1 MNIYLIRH
9 AQSKGNISKEE
20 YYRTN
25 DWDIELTVEGELQA
39 AYLANTVQTEIQ
51 EKSPTEYPGYCDNLF
66 ISSSFKRAKQTREI
80 VYEILHSRG
89 FSIKNMQCPLLIER
103 QWGGLR
109 EIVDNRELD
118 REQHFQFYY
127 RPPNGESFMD
137 CYQRVVMFF
146 QELRTNPKYQGW
158 DNIFIFSHG
167 EWIRL
172 ALMYLDGKSVEEFTE
187 NRKNPKN
194 CEVIKRVL

>member
-9 AQSKGNISKEE
+9 AQSTANANPAE
-20 YYRTN
+20 YFHKN
-25 DWDIELTVEGELQA
+25 DWDIELTEEGKKQSKILKNKITEEFRWGGWN
-39 AYLANTVQTEIQ
+39 LA
-51 EKSPTEYPGYCDNLF
+51 
-66 ISSSFKRAKQTREI
+66 ISSSFKRAIQTRDISTEN
-80 VYEILHSRG
+80 LSRI
-89 FSIKNMQCPLLIER
+89 SLDTSPLLIER

-118 REQHFQFYY
+118 REQHFNFYY
-127 RPPNGESFMD
+127 RPPNGGESFFD

-146 QELRTNPKYQGW
+146 QELRTNPKYQRY
-158 DNIFIFSHG
+158 DNIFIFTHG

-187 NRKNPKN
+187 NQKNQKN
-194 CEVIKRVL
+194 CEMIKRVL

>member
-9 AQSKGNISKEE
+9 AQSMGNIDPNE
-20 YYRTN
+20 YYRKH
-25 DWDIELTVEGELQA
+25 DSKIELSGEGKRQSADLGIDLRKITNKSDRN
-39 AYLANTVQTEIQ
+39 LA
-51 EKSPTEYPGYCDNLF
+51 
-66 ISSSFKRAKQTREI
+66 ISSSFKRAIHTRDIAIACFEGTDRKCH
-80 VYEILHSRG
+80 LDTS
-89 FSIKNMQCPLLIER
+89 PLLIER

-109 EIVDNRELD
+109 EIADNGELD

-146 QELRTNPKYQGW
+146 HELRTNPKYQGW

-172 ALMYLDGKSVEEFTE
+172 ALMYLDEKSVKEFTE

>member
-1 MNIYLIRH
+1 MNIYLARH
-9 AQSKGNISKEE
+9 GESRGNVSKEE

-25 DWDIELTVEGELQA
+25 DWDIELTEKGKEQSADLGIDLRKITNKSDRN
-39 AYLANTVQTEIQ
+39 LA
-51 EKSPTEYPGYCDNLF
+51 
-66 ISSSFKRAKQTREI
+66 ISSSFKRAIHTRDIAIACFEGTDRKCD
-80 VYEILHSRG
+80 LDTS
-89 FSIKNMQCPLLIER
+89 PLLIER

-118 REQHFQFYY
+118 RDEHFQFYY
-127 RPPNGESFMD
+127 RPPYGGESFFD

-158 DNIFIFSHG
+158 DNIFIFTHG

-194 CEVIKRVL
+194 CEVICRAL

>member
-1 MNIYLIRH
+1 VDT
-9 AQSKGNISKEE
+9 S
-20 YYRTN
+20 
-25 DWDIELTVEGELQA
+25 
-39 AYLANTVQTEIQ
+39 
-51 EKSPTEYPGYCDNLF
+51 
-66 ISSSFKRAKQTREI
+66 
-80 VYEILHSRG
+80 
-89 FSIKNMQCPLLIER
+89 PLLIER

-118 REQHFQFYY
+118 RDEHFQFYY
-127 RPPNGESFMD
+127 RPPNDGESFFD

-158 DNIFIFSHG
+158 DNIFIFTHG

-187 NRKNPKN
+187 HQKNPKN
-194 CEVIKRVL
+194 CEVICRAL